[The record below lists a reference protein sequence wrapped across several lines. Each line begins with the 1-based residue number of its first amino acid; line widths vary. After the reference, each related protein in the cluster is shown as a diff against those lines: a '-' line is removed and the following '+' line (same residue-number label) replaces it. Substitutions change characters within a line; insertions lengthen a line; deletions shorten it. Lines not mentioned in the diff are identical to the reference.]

1 MKFRPIHLVS
11 TCLALGLWAASADY
25 VRAEWA
31 LVGTS
36 AAGGVY
42 IAPLTLKQ
50 QQSSRRIDQLV
61 DLARPSASGD
71 RSVREVVDYDCANKR
86 LNHRETHTFSLPMG
100 EGSITSTEAETD
112 GWTDWSSQPLGDAV
126 GKAVCALEGLA
137 ATYTIETSHTA
148 AIWGVSHLGIS
159 TLRGRFDRISG
170 KVTLDVRRQTGSVD
184 LSIAADSVSVGDGKF
199 AERLRQKDF
208 FNVEK
213 FPQILYRGEL
223 KNFVAGKPTELR
235 GELTLLG
242 ITRPVNIGLKS
253 FDCLTHPLHKRE
265 VCGAD
270 AIASFDRTDFGM
282 DALLKTAG
290 QRIDLLIQVEA
301 LRD

>member
-1 MKFRPIHLVS
+1 MSFRQSRLASIWQ
-11 TCLALGLWAASADY
+11 ALGFWAVCAGAAQ
-25 VRAEWA
+25 AEWTF
-31 LVGTS
+31 VGTS
-36 AAGGVY
+36 AAGEVY
-42 IAPLTLKQ
+42 IDPLTMAQ
-50 QQSSRRIDQLV
+50 RESSRRINQLIN
-61 DLARPSASGD
+61 LAHPSTSGD
-71 RSVREVVDYDCANKR
+71 RSVREIVDYDCTHQR

-112 GWTDWSSQPLGDAV
+112 GWTDWSSLDREALGR
-126 GKAVCALEGLA
+126 AVCALEGLA
-137 ATYTIETSHTA
+137 ATYTIEPSHTA

-170 KVTLDVRRQTGSVD
+170 KITLDVRRQIGSVE
-184 LSIAADSVSVGDGKF
+184 LTIASESVSVGDAKF

-235 GELTLLG
+235 GDLTLLG
-242 ITRPVNIGLKS
+242 MSRPVNIELKT
-253 FDCLTHPLHKRE
+253 FQCLAHPLHKRE

-290 QRIDLLIQVEA
+290 RRIDLLIQVEA